1 MKNVMNFVLAMLC
14 FFTFNVVV
22 NAAVKEN
29 PVIQEIISEKEK
41 TDKEKL
47 TVKTEELDTDGGSE
61 KINYYYKSNELKKIV
76 DIFDTSNVVDADFT
90 EETEYYLKNGKVYFI
105 HIKEIYTKYDLESVT
120 EDTVKEKKYYFDFK
134 GKLVRYVDENGKI
147 HENDSEMKKAYED
160 FKGSVSNK
168 LKKYLKN

>member
-1 MKNVMNFVLAMLC
+1 MKKVMNFVLAMLC

-105 HIKEIYTKYDLESVT
+105 HIKEMYTKYDLESVT

-147 HENDSEMKKAYED
+147 HENDSEMREADK
-160 FKGSVSNK
+160 K
-168 LKKYLKN
+168 LKEYKPSFLGNRL

>member
-105 HIKEIYTKYDLESVT
+105 HIKEMYTKYDLESVT

-134 GKLVRYVDENGKI
+134 G
-147 HENDSEMKKAYED
+147 
-160 FKGSVSNK
+160 SVSNK

>member
-1 MKNVMNFVLAMLC
+1 MKKVMNFVLAMLC

-105 HIKEIYTKYDLESVT
+105 HIKEMYTKYDLESVT

-147 HENDSEMKKAYED
+147 HENNQKMKEADQEIRR
-160 FKGSVSNK
+160 FKLNFLGNR
-168 LKKYLKN
+168 L